1 MKKLIKFFFK
11 FLKIENKEKI
21 IKKTFIR
28 KKEQKKTD
36 GPDPRTN
43 GESKAIQTK
52 SHPEAY
58 TYTLTKRGKGKN
70 IYISMYK
77 KKEKGRERPNQ

>member
-1 MKKLIKFFFK
+1 MKKLTKFFFK

-43 GESKAIQTK
+43 GESKAIQAK
-52 SHPEAY
+52 SHPEA
-58 TYTLTKRGKGKN
+58 
-70 IYISMYK
+70 
-77 KKEKGRERPNQ
+77 